1 MTTFQF
7 QEKILSIQKDMFSF
21 AMTLTAN
28 RHDAEDLL
36 QETVLRALDN
46 RAKYVDNVNFKGWTL
61 TIMRNIFIN
70 NYRKVLRSQIVI
82 DQTSTL
88 HHLSVSEDLSRES
101 PEETISIQEIK
112 FIINNLNEDLK
123 IPFLMY
129 LDGYK
134 YNEISNELAL
144 PLGTVKSRIYF
155 ARRELRRELTVGS

>member
-1 MTTFQF
+1 
-7 QEKILSIQKDMFSF
+7 MFSF